1 MYLWRRSGWLWQA
14 VAMGERREWRRRSGG
29 VVVVVVVVV
38 VSLAEGYGVELVEEV
53 VRDWSWRGGS
63 LGSLKCGGE
72 VVEGEDVGGHHGH
85 KQHQVQTHGET
96 HRT

>member
-1 MYLWRRSGWLWQA
+1 V
-14 VAMGERREWRRRSGG
+14 VAREVVDGG
-29 VVVVVVVVV
+29 
-38 VSLAEGYGVELVEEV
+38 AYGVELVEEV